1 MSVAAKFIK
10 LNMGLP
16 FAAFPIFIY
25 FGRRYA
31 SNLGLHTL

>member
-16 FAAFPIFIY
+16 FAAFHIFIL
-25 FGRRYA
+25 A
-31 SNLGLHTL
+31 EDMHQI

>member
-16 FAAFPIFIY
+16 FAAFPFIN
-25 FGRRYA
+25 FGRRHA